1 MLAIWAVFAGTM
13 IILCVGAGIDDLI
26 SYLKGEY

>member
-1 MLAIWAVFAGTM
+1 MLGMLIVIGGTCLL
-13 IILCVGAGIDDLI
+13 LCIGAGIDDLI